1 MHLSARADANRAR
14 QHPSQR
20 GQSRHFADIDQLL
33 GPREQRYFGS
43 GFKRVQYRVIAPCT
57 DIAALPCQ
65 GKVAIIYPQDWSR
78 KSTGATAPPHLSTV
92 DATHLGAVLSE
103 WAVAQRFTT
112 SPAEPEVLINRCE
125 IRSGSAPDEQLDA
138 LPYAIHR
145 IVTEPLKDRRS
156 LYRFSTRIDLQLGSM
171 ELAVTLTHNGQPRN
185 NATHFDDTG
194 MLEHDAPQSV
204 AGRLAIGGV
213 YGIDLHHLMLSPDD
227 GHAIAETIFSA
238 PTSVYRTLSN
248 VEFVLACAQM
258 AQAVIY
264 QKDRISRTRSNT
276 LWMRDFII
284 STAVPCKVRRQ
295 QLIELHTLSHKRRR
309 ADGCNWSVFRFLCQL
324 GAMTATFTFAHHL
337 PATEEDALPASGD

>member
-1 MHLSARADANRAR
+1 MHFSVRVDDTRAR
-14 QHPSQR
+14 QHPPQR

-57 DIAALPCQ
+57 DVAALPAQ
-65 GKVAIIYPQDWSR
+65 GRLAVIYPQDWSR
-78 KSTGATAPPHLSTV
+78 KSTGTTLPPHLSTV

-103 WAVAQRFTT
+103 WAIAQRFTANPT
-112 SPAEPEVLINRCE
+112 EPEVLINRCE
-125 IRSGSAPDEQLDA
+125 IRSGNAPDEHLDA
-138 LPYAIHR
+138 LPFTIHR
-145 IVTEPLKDRRS
+145 IVTEPLKNRRS
-156 LYRFSTRIDLQLGSM
+156 LYRFSTQIELQLGSM
-171 ELAVTLTHNGQPRN
+171 ALAVSLTHNGQPRN
-185 NATHFDDTG
+185 NAAHIDNTG
-194 MLEHDAPQSV
+194 MLEQDAPQSV

-213 YGIDLHHLMLSPDD
+213 YGIDLHHLMLSPAD

-295 QLIELHTLSHKRRR
+295 QLIELYTLSHKRRR

-337 PATEEDALPASGD
+337 PATDDDALPRRRD

>member
-1 MHLSARADANRAR
+1 MHFSARADANRAR

-65 GKVAIIYPQDWSR
+65 GKVAVIYPQDWSR

-92 DATHLGAVLSE
+92 DATHLGAMLSE

-125 IRSGSAPDEQLDA
+125 IRSGNAPDEQLDA

-145 IVTEPLKDRRS
+145 IVTEPLTDRRS
-156 LYRFSTRIDLQLGSM
+156 LYRFSTRIELQLGSM

-185 NATHFDDTG
+185 NATHFDNTG

-213 YGIDLHHLMLSPDD
+213 YGIDLHHLMLGPDG

-295 QLIELHTLSHKRRR
+295 QLIELYTLSHKRRR
-309 ADGCNWSVFRFLCQL
+309 ANGSNWSVFRFLCQL